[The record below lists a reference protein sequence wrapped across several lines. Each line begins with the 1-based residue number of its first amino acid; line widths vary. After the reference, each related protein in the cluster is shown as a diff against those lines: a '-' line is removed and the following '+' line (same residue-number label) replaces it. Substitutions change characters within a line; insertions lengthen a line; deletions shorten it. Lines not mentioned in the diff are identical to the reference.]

1 MTTKSWL
8 RELSLESRSG
18 GTERSRDGLISLE
31 CFIIRNEK
39 GKEGERKKRGRKRDT
54 KDRGRKEICLV
65 SLPRIS
71 KLTLA

>member
-1 MTTKSWL
+1 MTTKSQL

-39 GKEGERKKRGRKRDT
+39 GKEGERKKEGGKETRKT
-54 KDRGRKEICLV
+54 EGGKESV
-65 SLPRIS
+65 
-71 KLTLA
+71 